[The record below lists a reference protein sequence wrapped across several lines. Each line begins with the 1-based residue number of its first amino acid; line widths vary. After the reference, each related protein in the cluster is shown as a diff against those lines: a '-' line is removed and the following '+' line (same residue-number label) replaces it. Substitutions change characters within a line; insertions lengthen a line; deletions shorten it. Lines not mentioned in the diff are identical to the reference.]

1 MFCSFCSHVKLLGR
15 LFPKHNICYPL
26 ATKMVSK
33 REEESKS
40 QSLACPYFYDR
51 NVVLAFNRLKA
62 LGKLELRK
70 PLLKN
75 DTFTATIPTRA
86 TFFRTL
92 ECTWKRRWKFLKWLS
107 KSLYRERETSRM
119 WNDLECTEN
128 TASHWSST
136 KIISYDDGS
145 HTTVPSLD

>member
-92 ECTWKRRWKFLKWLS
+92 ECT
-107 KSLYRERETSRM
+107 
-119 WNDLECTEN
+119 
-128 TASHWSST
+128 
-136 KIISYDDGS
+136 
-145 HTTVPSLD
+145 